1 MKLIHCQ
8 QGSETW
14 AKARAG
20 VITASKFKDA
30 LSTIAGKKKDGKE
43 GPRLPSSKAEL
54 YAAQVA
60 IERISETP
68 CDENFNSWQMRR
80 GQEIEPFA
88 RMAYE
93 SVSGNLA
100 EESGVALTDDNLFG
114 YSTDGFID
122 DDGCI
127 EIKCLVGALAVLEMW
142 RDQDLSEYIHQIQ
155 GGLWITGRKWCD
167 FVMYCPQLESID
179 KQLFTRR
186 VVRDEALIE
195 KLEID
200 LLAFEKMVSANEAIL
215 RSGTDV
221 ALRIAA

>member
-20 VITASKFKDA
+20 VITASKFRDA
-30 LSTIAGKKKDGKE
+30 LETKKDKS
-43 GPRLPSSKAEL
+43 PTAKSIL

-60 IERISETP
+60 IERISGSP

-93 SVSGNLA
+93 AATANIA

-127 EIKCLVGALAVLEMW
+127 EIKSLVGALAVLEMW
-142 RDQDLSEYIHQIQ
+142 RDQDISEYTHQIQ
-155 GGLWITGRKWCD
+155 GGLWLTGRKWCD
-167 FVMYCPQLESID
+167 FVMYCPQLESIG

-186 VVRDEALIE
+186 VMRDEAFIE
-195 KLEID
+195 QLEID
-200 LLAFEKMVSANEAIL
+200 LMAFEKTVSENERVL
-215 RSGTDV
+215 RGQP
-221 ALRIAA
+221 AELKIAA